1 MTRLMH
7 EPCGCTHDGGA
18 WLKLC
23 AEHRAEADELHARAK
38 RDHEASMRLTV
49 TDELLR

>member
-1 MTRLMH
+1 MSRLMH
-7 EPCGCTHDGGA
+7 EPFELRPWD
-18 WLKLC
+18 WELC

-38 RDHEASMRLTV
+38 RDHEASMRLPV